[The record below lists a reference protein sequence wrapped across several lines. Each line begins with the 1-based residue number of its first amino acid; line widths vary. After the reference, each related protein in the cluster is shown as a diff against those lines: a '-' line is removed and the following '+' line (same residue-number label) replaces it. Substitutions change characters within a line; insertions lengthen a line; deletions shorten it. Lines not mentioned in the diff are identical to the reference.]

1 MLHSADWYLFTGVS
15 IQSTG
20 PIFKVFVLLDPW
32 WRGPVGCPETSV
44 TNYQYTLRNIS
55 EERRSHLLHDRI
67 LKSCTMYYVNIYTSG
82 FIDSRFF
89 WNVCS
94 HFSDYKVNSLGDC
107 AKLVH
112 SLYLAYPFLFI
123 ICQSLYHS
131 PWRIVTPCFRHK
143 TTNTDK
149 VTVNTN
155 LNKTFLLTNSQRNI
169 LRFKTLL

>member
-55 EERRSHLLHDRI
+55 EERRSHLLHDRS
-67 LKSCTMYYVNIYTSG
+67 LKSCTMYYVNICTSG
-82 FIDSRFF
+82 CIDSRFF

-123 ICQSLYHS
+123 ICQSLYHFAKL
-131 PWRIVTPCFRHK
+131 VH
-143 TTNTDK
+143 
-149 VTVNTN
+149 N
-155 LNKTFLLTNSQRNI
+155 LYLAYPFLFIICQSLYHFAKLVHS
-169 LRFKTLL
+169 L